1 MDEALSLDEIGL
13 ETGTDKASSHHGYL
27 DFYERFFERLR
38 NKPIKILEIGVL
50 EGASVRMWERYF
62 PNGTVIGADINPHLF
77 GLATQRIQI
86 EIIDQS
92 NIQHLVDL
100 GTKHGPFDIIVED
113 GSHLW
118 EHQITTLRV
127 LFPFLKDKGFYIVED
142 LQTNFGDMAKGY
154 QGVSTISCVEYLK
167 KLVDLRVSTAVTDIS
182 KEEDAFLRT
191 YGRSVG
197 FLAFYKHA
205 CLIEKRLD
213 VKASPL
219 MIDKEPLTALDPA
232 GTYPF
237 QILAHIG
244 KLGDVRDDGSASVCA
259 KAGKGCDIQ
268 GFNLLCSAQLQDD
281 IRYRGR
287 QQNGSWTDW
296 VRGNEFAGSRGK
308 SIPLTGY
315 EVEMTGRLNEQFD
328 LHAVGAF
335 SPGRG
340 LVTVGNGVPCVPEQ
354 HGAALRG
361 MQIIVKPKLS
371 AAR

>member
-1 MDEALSLDEIGL
+1 MSEAFSLDEIGL

-27 DFYERFFERLR
+27 EFYERFFERLR

-62 PNGTVIGADINPHLF
+62 PNGTIIGADINPNVF
-77 GLATQRIQI
+77 VFSTKRIKI

-92 NIQHLVDL
+92 NIQDLVDL
-100 GTKHGPFDIIVED
+100 GSKHGPFDIIVED

-118 EHQITTLRV
+118 EHQITSLRV

-142 LQTNFGDMAKGY
+142 LQTNFGEMAADY
-154 QGVSTISCVEYLK
+154 QGVSTISCVDYLK
-167 KLVDLRVSTAVTDIS
+167 KLVDLRVATAVTDIS
-182 KEEDAFLRT
+182 KEEDSFLRT

-205 CLIEKRLD
+205 CLIEKRLETK
-213 VKASPL
+213 VSPL
-219 MIDKEPLTALDPA
+219 LIDKEPLTELDPA

-237 QILAHIG
+237 QILAHVG
-244 KLGDVRDDGSASVCA
+244 KLGDVRDDGSASLSV
-259 KAGKGCDIQ
+259 KAGKECDIQ
-268 GFNLLCSAQLQDD
+268 GFTLLCSTQIQDA

-287 QQNGSWTDW
+287 QQKGSWTDW
-296 VRGNEFAGSRGK
+296 VTGNSFAGSRGE

-315 EVEMTGRLNEQFD
+315 EVEMTGELKEKFD
-328 LHAVGAF
+328 LYAVGAF
-335 SPGRG
+335 ASGDDV
-340 LVTVGNGVPCVPEQ
+340 VTVGNGVPCVPEQ

-371 AAR
+371 RSR